1 MSETPDPEAPEQ
13 PAAPPPS
20 MHVAAVLVASAR
32 ALNNALDDLGFP
44 ETDDRIVELDGRLG
58 VVTCSHERDSDDLFA
73 LIAELAGRGETWEL
87 QFRIDVSPTRS
98 IFHTLSRHQPISAV
112 EEEIQ
117 PRPEQEAGTGTRQP
131 AHDLDTD
138 AGAAAFRNA
147 VRRVKAAEVFAE
159 IGSNRAGKATAW
171 IVQRSPRRILSEAT
185 AADEPTLRAA
195 LREVIPNVMF
205 SVTRPTA
212 E

>member
-1 MSETPDPEAPEQ
+1 MPEKNEPDGPEPSAANP
-13 PAAPPPS
+13 PA

-44 ETDDRIVELDGRLG
+44 ETDDRIVELDGKLG

-73 LIAELAGRGETWEL
+73 LIAELSSRGETWEL

-117 PRPEQEAGTGTRQP
+117 PRPEEQEGTGTRPP
-131 AHDLDTD
+131 AHDLDSD
-138 AGAAAFRNA
+138 AGLSAFRNA

-159 IGSNRAGKATAW
+159 IGSNRDGKATAW
-171 IVQRSPRRILSEAT
+171 IVQRSPRRVLAEAT
-185 AADEPTLRAA
+185 AADEPTLRST
-195 LREVIPNVMF
+195 LREVIPAVMF
-205 SVTRPTA
+205 SVSRPTVD
-212 E
+212 

>member
-1 MSETPDPEAPEQ
+1 MPEKNDPEGPDPSAATP
-13 PAAPPPS
+13 PA

-44 ETDDRIVELDGRLG
+44 ETDDRIVELDGKLG
-58 VVTCSHERDSDDLFA
+58 IVTCSHERDSDDLFA
-73 LIAELAGRGETWEL
+73 LIAELASRGETWEL

-117 PRPEQEAGTGTRQP
+117 PRPEEQEGASARPP
-131 AHDLDTD
+131 AHDLDSD
-138 AGAAAFRNA
+138 AGLTAFRNA

-159 IGSNRAGKATAW
+159 IGSNRDGKSTAW
-171 IVQRSPRRILSEAT
+171 IVQRSPRRVLAEAT
-185 AADEPTLRAA
+185 AADEPTLRST
-195 LREVIPNVMF
+195 LREVIPAVMF
-205 SVTRPTA
+205 SVSRPTQD
-212 E
+212 